1 MYHIIFIFLA
11 LNVNPHPEENVNR
24 LPRKIEGIRSIQKK
38 FNELIDKK
46 EDPNPII
53 KEKEKNSIEILPNL
67 PDPIQADEYLFQGIY
82 SP

>member
-1 MYHIIFIFLA
+1 M
-11 LNVNPHPEENVNR
+11 NVNPHPEENVNR

-67 PDPIQADEYLFQGIY
+67 PDPIQADEYLFQGTYVHTVGEI
-82 SP
+82 